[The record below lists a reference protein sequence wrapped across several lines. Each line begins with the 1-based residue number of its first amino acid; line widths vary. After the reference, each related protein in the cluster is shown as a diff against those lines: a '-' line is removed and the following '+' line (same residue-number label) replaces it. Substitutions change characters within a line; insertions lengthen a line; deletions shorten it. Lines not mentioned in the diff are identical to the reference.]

1 MPKRLSISGG
11 ESNLLSPINSIS
23 FWDKGE
29 MAYSALRKINELKSI
44 NDLEKAEIILA
55 EWIL

>member
-1 MPKRLSISGG
+1 MPNKHTIPSG
-11 ESNLLSPINSIS
+11 ESNLLSPINNFR

-29 MAYSALRKINELKSI
+29 MAYSALKKINELKA
-44 NDLEKAEIILA
+44 NNEPEKADMILK